1 VCVISQ
7 AVEQLRAIS
16 LRIDRLQLSVL
27 DVFLSFRCLH
37 RLSRDVQATATLP
50 NSSHAGQWTQV
61 VQRVDD
67 HLRRLNINIGSVGR
81 HRCLPYQLR
90 AFLWWAMPSNSC
102 GRNKGVEHPAHVDS
116 LILS

>member
-81 HRCLPYQLR
+81 HAAFRINCVLSFGGQCLPTR
-90 AFLWWAMPSNSC
+90 AAETKESSTQ
-102 GRNKGVEHPAHVDS
+102 RTS
-116 LILS
+116 TR